1 MKKRVLSLTIAFL
14 LAFTMLPTQAA
25 AEELPVYEEVV
36 EKNAPEEEVLEEES
50 LETESMEAEEPAA
63 ETEN

>member
-14 LAFTMLPTQAA
+14 LAFTMLPTQA

-50 LETESMEAEEPAA
+50 LETESLEAEEPAA